1 MKLAETCNGV
11 ILNYNTNQQA
21 DFDMPFPYTT
31 RPFKARS
38 RRGIPAY
45 VAVLAMVLLA
55 FTLPSDFGLQ
65 SHETERAKVNR
76 PAAMDEPASQVER
89 KINIRLSLFRHG

>member
-1 MKLAETCNGV
+1 
-11 ILNYNTNQQA
+11 
-21 DFDMPFPYTT
+21 MPFPYTIK
-31 RPFKARS
+31 PFRARS

-55 FTLPSDFGLQ
+55 FTLPADFGFEASPL
-65 SHETERAKVNR
+65 ERAKASK
-76 PAAMDEPASQVER
+76 PAPQQEPAKKVEH